1 MQAKTKNNIKMIS
14 FENINKPD
22 WRYNLLYSYV
32 HIMHNFVYYRKF
44 YVLNGDKVPKGKPVV
59 AISNHQNGLT
69 DALGILFGFSKDGR
83 HPIFIARADIFK
95 REIAAKAL
103 RFLRI
108 MPAFRAV
115 DVGSSGVGEN
125 KAIFNQSA
133 KILSENGVV
142 ALFPEAGH
150 QNCHTLGTFKKGFA
164 RIAFSAAEMMDFKE
178 PVYIQPMS
186 NHYDNYFSVQGR
198 LIVTF
203 GEPFEFTDLYD
214 MYKTQPHRAEKILT
228 DRARAIVDDLML
240 NIIDKHYYEEYEML
254 CTIYGRELMA
264 EEHKSRRYFPNQLDA
279 SKRVVKMLDKCR
291 ETDPDTFAEI
301 MEMAHRYCHSLDK
314 MHLRDWV
321 FAQKLSTAGFLLRLL
336 LCIVLTPV
344 VIACWLLNIV
354 PFSMSSFIT
363 RNIKDYMLH
372 SSFHFAVG
380 FLVSYPMWFII
391 SGVVLGVVTGLWW
404 LLPIYMVVLP
414 LSLLVYLRSKVMI
427 KKVYNRIR
435 RFRLWFR
442 GNHYYAE
449 AVETRKELI
458 KKFSLIRK

>member
-1 MQAKTKNNIKMIS
+1 MIS

-22 WRYNLLYSYV
+22 WRYNLLYAYV
-32 HIMHNFVYYRKF
+32 HPLHNFIYYRRY
-44 YVLNGDKVPKGKPVV
+44 YVLNRERIPKGKPVV

-83 HPIFIARADIFK
+83 HPVFIARADIFK

-108 MPAFRAV
+108 MPAFRAM
-115 DVGSSGVGEN
+115 DVGTAGVGEN
-125 KAIFNQSA
+125 QAIFNQSA
-133 KILSENGVV
+133 KILTENGVV

-164 RIAFSAAEMMDFKE
+164 RIAFRAAEMMDFKE

-198 LIVTF
+198 LVITF
-203 GEPFEFTDLYD
+203 GEPFEFTDLYEL
-214 MYKTQPHRAEKILT
+214 YKTQPHRAEKLLA
-228 DRARAIVDDLML
+228 DRARVVVNDLML
-240 NIIDKHYYEEYEML
+240 NISDLEHYEEYEML
-254 CTIYGRELMA
+254 CSIYGRELMK
-264 EEHKSRRYFPNQLDA
+264 EEGKKRSYFPNQLHA
-279 SKRVVKMLDKCR
+279 SQQVVKMLDNCR
-291 ETDPDTFAEI
+291 ENDPETFDDI
-301 MEMAHRYCHSLDK
+301 MKTTHRYCHSLDK

-336 LCIVLTPV
+336 LCIILTPI
-344 VIACWLLNIV
+344 VIACWAINIV
-354 PFSMSSFIT
+354 PFSVSSFIT

-380 FLVSYPMWFII
+380 FLVAYPLWFII
-391 SGVVLGVVTGLWW
+391 SGVVLGAVTGIWW

-427 KKVYNRIR
+427 KKVYNRVR

-442 GNHYYAE
+442 GNRYYAE
-449 AVETRKELI
+449 AVETRQTII